1 MPDILFKTDEFV
13 FSYRVAGICMQ
24 NGRVLLQKPTNDA
37 GYAFPGGHVALGETN
52 AETLVREFREEIGA
66 QIAVRDLKW
75 VAEIFFPWGD
85 KPCHQICLY
94 YLVDILT
101 PEIPKEGSFI
111 AKERL
116 EGRGFDLEFHWVPF
130 ARLHEIEVY
139 PANAGELLGRL
150 NAGVQPFVYKEDVP
164 DK

>member
-1 MPDILFKTDEFV
+1 M
-13 FSYRVAGICMQ
+13 
-24 NGRVLLQKPTNDA
+24 
-37 GYAFPGGHVALGETN
+37 
-52 AETLVREFREEIGA
+52 
-66 QIAVRDLKW
+66 
-75 VAEIFFPWGD
+75 AEIFFPWGD

-130 ARLHEIEVY
+130 DRLHEIEVY

-150 NAGVQPFVYKEDVP
+150 NAGVQHFVYKEDVP